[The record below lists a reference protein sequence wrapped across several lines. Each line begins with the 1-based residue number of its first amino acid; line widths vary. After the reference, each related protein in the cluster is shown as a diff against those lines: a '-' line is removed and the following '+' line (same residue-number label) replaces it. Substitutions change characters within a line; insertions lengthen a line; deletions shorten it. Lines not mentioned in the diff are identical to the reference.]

1 MKLTPKEIINNLS
14 SNVYYILWIEG
25 LSPQR
30 GEKLAQVYPHK
41 EYTRFNTRAVR
52 FTKQEL
58 LRVVPKLIDMGIATW
73 VFEQRSTYYP
83 VKYVP
88 AGTRY
93 TKFPT
98 VAKRLF

>member
-1 MKLTPKEIINNLS
+1 MKLTPLEIIDRLS
-14 SNVYYILWIEG
+14 DNFYYILWIEG

-30 GEKLAQVYPHK
+30 GEKIAQVFPRQ
-41 EYTRFNTRAVR
+41 EYTRYNTRAVR

-58 LRVVPKLIDMGIATW
+58 RRVVPKLNDMGVATW
-73 VFEQRSTYYP
+73 VFEQPSTYYP

-93 TKFPT
+93 TKLST
-98 VAKRLF
+98 VS